1 MFYIERDGGK
11 NALIH
16 FQSLSAGGRT
26 EGTSSPASAGMATA
40 KVRKSLQQIYSELDS
55 PEFLFID
62 RSYIVNIIQ
71 IMKVSDGTAVLKN
84 GAKLPISRAHLQEVK
99 LQINRFWG
107 AHI

>member
-1 MFYIERDGGK
+1 MIY
-11 NALIH
+11 
-16 FQSLSAGGRT
+16 FQNLSPAGRT
-26 EGTSSPASAGMATA
+26 EGASSPDMASA
-40 KVRKSLQQIYSELDS
+40 KVRKSLQQIFSELDV

-71 IMKVSDGTAVLKN
+71 IMKVSDGMAVLKN
-84 GAKLPISRAHLQEVK
+84 GVELPISRAHLQEVK

>member
-1 MFYIERDGGK
+1 M
-11 NALIH
+11 
-16 FQSLSAGGRT
+16 
-26 EGTSSPASAGMATA
+26 EGASTSASAGMATA
-40 KVRKSLQQIYSELDS
+40 KVRKSLQQICSELDS